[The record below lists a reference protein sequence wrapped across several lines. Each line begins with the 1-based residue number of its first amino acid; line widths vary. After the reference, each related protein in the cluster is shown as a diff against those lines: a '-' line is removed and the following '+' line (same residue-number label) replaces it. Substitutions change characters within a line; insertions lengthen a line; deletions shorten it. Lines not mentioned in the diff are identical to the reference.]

1 MWGAF
6 KAKRGEKLQPDGSK
20 RGEKLQPEPDGC
32 NPVNSATVRP
42 QGEF

>member
-6 KAKRGEKLQPDGSK
+6 KAKRGEKLQPDG
-20 RGEKLQPEPDGC
+20 C
-32 NPVNSATVRP
+32 NPVNSATVRL